1 MNCKD
6 LVLEKSLMP
15 CIKLVVSED
24 ASNSKTKDKLRQKIS
39 IQGDIEDEDEPSTI
53 KVRIE
58 ISADTESK
66 RISFE
71 MCKED
76 IYKKPS
82 GEKWNDRSEALQDI
96 KTLAIPKSYEEFKAF
111 VEELSGKAGIPSI
124 PMPDY
129 EEIKKDEEE

>member
-66 RISFE
+66 SISFE

-82 GEKWNDRSEALQDI
+82 GEKWHDRSEAFQDI
-96 KTLAIPKSYEEFKAF
+96 KILAIPKSYEEFKAF

>member
-53 KVRIE
+53 KVRFLPIR
-58 ISADTESK
+58 SQKASLSRCAK
-66 RISFE
+66 RISIKSLLE
-71 MCKED
+71 KNGMTAQRH
-76 IYKKPS
+76 YKILRP
-82 GEKWNDRSEALQDI
+82 
-96 KTLAIPKSYEEFKAF
+96 
-111 VEELSGKAGIPSI
+111 
-124 PMPDY
+124 
-129 EEIKKDEEE
+129 

>member
-66 RISFE
+66 SISFE

-76 IYKKPS
+76 IYKMPS
-82 GEKWNDRSEALQDI
+82 GEKWHDRSEALQDI
-96 KTLAIPKSYEEFKAF
+96 KILAIPKSYEEFKAF

>member
-66 RISFE
+66 ASLSRCAKRISIKSLLE
-71 MCKED
+71 KNGMTAQRH
-76 IYKKPS
+76 YKILRP
-82 GEKWNDRSEALQDI
+82 
-96 KTLAIPKSYEEFKAF
+96 
-111 VEELSGKAGIPSI
+111 
-124 PMPDY
+124 
-129 EEIKKDEEE
+129 

>member
-66 RISFE
+66 SISFE

-82 GEKWNDRSEALQDI
+82 GEKCNDRSEALQDI

>member
-66 RISFE
+66 SISFE

-82 GEKWNDRSEALQDI
+82 GEKWN
-96 KTLAIPKSYEEFKAF
+96 P
-111 VEELSGKAGIPSI
+111 
-124 PMPDY
+124 
-129 EEIKKDEEE
+129 

>member
-66 RISFE
+66 SISFE
-71 MCKED
+71 ISIKSLLEKNGMTAQRH
-76 IYKKPS
+76 YKILRP
-82 GEKWNDRSEALQDI
+82 
-96 KTLAIPKSYEEFKAF
+96 
-111 VEELSGKAGIPSI
+111 
-124 PMPDY
+124 
-129 EEIKKDEEE
+129 